1 MLAVRFSGKAANIT
15 IDDSRNV
22 SGGKINKPG
31 PIRRRLTDF
40 RTRLQQNFA
49 FENDYL
55 PHEIRNHFLMALS
68 RIWSAF
74 VIIAVLVASF
84 QWLAYGNKVIF
95 NKMVVGRADDTY
107 PYVLT
112 GYEKDTTKASR
123 DAFVSAV
130 KPFGF
135 VRKDSAKDFR
145 FIVAD
150 DVASDTVKA
159 LKRLVPDATVYTYA
173 YVRTVGSKPVDGIIE
188 TCKSAVN
195 ICIGLIGIM
204 ALFMGFMSIAER
216 AGGIRFLSRIIGPFF
231 SRLFPGV
238 PKDHPANGHMMMN
251 FSANLLG
258 LDNAAT
264 PFGLKAM
271 ESLQELNPDKQTASN
286 AQVMFLCLHASGLT
300 LIPVAIIAAR
310 AALKAGNPTD
320 IFVPCMMATFVAT
333 IAALFVVSFK
343 QKINVLQPVI
353 LGWVGGVSAVITALV
368 LYLTS
373 LDADRV
379 QVVSGIIGNGI
390 LLLILFLIILAGV
403 YKRVNVFDA
412 FVDGAR
418 GGFETAVRIIPYL
431 VGMLVAISTLRTSGT
446 FDAVINGIKY
456 LFSALGADTRFID
469 GLPTAL
475 IKPLSGSGA
484 RGMMIDTMKTFGPD
498 SFPGRLACVLQGSSD
513 TTFYVIAVYF
523 GAVGIRNTRYAVGA
537 MLLADL
543 VGIITSILL
552 CYLFFG

>member
-1 MLAVRFSGKAANIT
+1 
-15 IDDSRNV
+15 
-22 SGGKINKPG
+22 
-31 PIRRRLTDF
+31 
-40 RTRLQQNFA
+40 
-49 FENDYL
+49 
-55 PHEIRNHFLMALS
+55 MALS

-74 VIIAVLVASF
+74 VIIAISVAAF
-84 QWLAYGNKVIF
+84 HWLAGGNEVIF
-95 NKMVVGRADDTY
+95 NRMVVGKADDTY
-107 PYVLT
+107 SYVLT
-112 GYEKDTTKASR
+112 GYDNDTTTATR
-123 DAFVSAV
+123 TAFVNSI
-130 KPFGF
+130 KPYGF
-135 VRKDSAKDFR
+135 VKRDSAKDFR
-145 FIVAD
+145 YIITND
-150 DVASDTVKA
+150 PASDTVKA
-159 LKRLVPDATVYTYA
+159 LKRLAPDANVYTYD
-173 YVRTVGSKPVDGIIE
+173 YVRTIGSKPVDGIIE

-204 ALFMGFMSIAER
+204 ALFMGFMAIAER
-216 AGGIRFLSRIIGPFF
+216 AGGIRFLSKIIGPFF

-271 ESLQELNPDKQTASN
+271 ESLQELNPNKDVATN
-286 AQVMFLCLHASGLT
+286 AQLMFLCLHASGLT
-300 LIPVAIIAAR
+300 LIPVTIIAAR

-320 IFVPCMMATFVAT
+320 IFIPCMIATFVAT
-333 IAALFVVSFK
+333 MAAMFIVSFK
-343 QKINVLQPVI
+343 QKINVFQPVI
-353 LGWVGGVSAVITALV
+353 LAWVGGVSAVVTLLV

-373 LDADRV
+373 LNSDRV
-379 QVVSGIIGNGI
+379 QIVSGILGNGI
-390 LLLILFLIILAGV
+390 LLLILFLIVLGAV
-403 YKRVNVFDA
+403 YKKINVFDA
-412 FVDGAR
+412 FIEGAK

-431 VGMLVAISTLRTSGT
+431 VGMLVAISMLRTSGT
-446 FDAVINGIKY
+446 FDVLINGIKY
-456 LFSALGADTRFID
+456 VFAALGADTKFID

-475 IKPLSGSGA
+475 IKPLSGGGA

-498 SFPGRLACVLQGSSD
+498 SFAGRLACILQGSSD

-523 GAVGIRNTRYAVGA
+523 GAVGIKNTRYAVGA